1 MFVAF
6 YPFYFLYRI
15 QYFYDNINFLSDKSF
30 HPLFLGNLY
39 DKRIGNILK
48 KQKSFF
54 IKVLLYDCIKE
65 EKVLHVKFSK
75 RGQALIVSIVG
86 ELDHH
91 SAEYIKSKVDSEII
105 KSSTKNM
112 IFDFSKVSFMDSS
125 GIGTIIGRYKKIKN
139 LNGKTAI
146 ANISPQTKRII
157 EMSGLLKII
166 QIYESIDIAVSE
178 M

>member
-1 MFVAF
+1 M
-6 YPFYFLYRI
+6 
-15 QYFYDNINFLSDKSF
+15 
-30 HPLFLGNLY
+30 
-39 DKRIGNILK
+39 
-48 KQKSFF
+48 
-54 IKVLLYDCIKE
+54 
-65 EKVLHVKFSK
+65 HVKFSK